1 MKKTVINFPLK
12 TTTRHTL
19 VALLAMAITSTAVS
33 ANATSA
39 GSLTSDTNAINARTA
54 AANDAKSEPLIPSG
68 SADVI
73 VERIE
78 VGGPGSSP
86 TNERSEVMLAQ
97 AGGNERVI
105 IKQVGTFGGPNG
117 DFETILSEALSG
129 ISGSGLSIT
138 SGKFIKNAPYS
149 AEVISEKI
157 QNLPDGNQIVKR
169 TTSLAFRDSAG
180 RTRQEARNEKS
191 EVRSIHINDAV
202 EHVRYVLSP
211 AQKTASKIG
220 FDRDLSKKIEELRT
234 QSLAS
239 GKSVTTSADGKTI
252 TVQALKPG
260 VSVAPGPSGSPSE
273 TIIRQIDGG
282 KEMNATVVIKKF
294 GNEAG
299 ASATNS
305 SHVTINGNAITSH
318 LGEAMRGPGFAFN
331 FEDSNYSAKATTREL
346 GAKSFDGVAATGK
359 LISYTIPAGEVG
371 NKNPI
376 TVSTET
382 WYAPDLQVTVYSKK
396 SDPRSGETIYRLA
409 NVKRTEQPLALFA
422 VPSDYTVKDA
432 ESIAVKTREN
442 K

>member
-1 MKKTVINFPLK
+1 MKKPVINCPFK
-12 TTTRHTL
+12 TTTRRSV
-19 VALLAMAITSTAVS
+19 VALLAMAIAS
-33 ANATSA
+33 AAATVNAASA
-39 GSLTSDTNAINARTA
+39 GSPTSDTNATIGA
-54 AANDAKSEPLIPSG
+54 AHDAKNEPLILSG
-68 SADVI
+68 SADVV
-73 VERIE
+73 VERIQ
-78 VGGPGSSP
+78 VGGSGSAP
-86 TNERSEVMLAQ
+86 TNDRSEVMLAL

-105 IKQVGTFGGPNG
+105 IKQVGTFGGSNG

-129 ISGSGLSIT
+129 ISNSGLSIT
-138 SGKFIKNAPYS
+138 SGKSIKNAPYS

-180 RTRQEARNEKS
+180 RTRQETRNEKN
-191 EVRSIHINDAV
+191 EVRSIHIHDAV
-202 EHVRYVLSP
+202 EHMRYVLSP

-252 TVQALKPG
+252 TVQALKSG
-260 VSVAPGPSGSPSE
+260 ASGAPGTSGSPGE
-273 TIIRQIDGG
+273 TVVRQIDGG
-282 KEMNATVVIKKF
+282 KEMNATVIIKKF
-294 GNEAG
+294 GDEAD
-299 ASATNS
+299 ASAANS
-305 SHVTINGNAITSH
+305 SHFTINSNAFTTH
-318 LGEAMRGPGFAFN
+318 LGEAMKGPGFAFN
-331 FEDSNYSAKATTREL
+331 FEDGNYSAKATTREL
-346 GAKSFDGVAATGK
+346 GAKNFDGVAATGK
-359 LISYTIPAGEVG
+359 LVSYTIPAGEVG

-382 WYAPDLQVTVYSKK
+382 WYAPDLQITVYSKK

-409 NVKRTEQPLALFA
+409 NVKRTEQPLTMFT

-432 ESIAVKTREN
+432 EAIAVKTREN